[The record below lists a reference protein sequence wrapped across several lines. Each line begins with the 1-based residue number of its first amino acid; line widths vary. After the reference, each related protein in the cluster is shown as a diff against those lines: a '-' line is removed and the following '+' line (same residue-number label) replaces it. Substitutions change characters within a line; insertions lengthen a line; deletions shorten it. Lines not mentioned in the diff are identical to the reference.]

1 MPTTRTPTSLGAG
14 ARSVLSRAPLA
25 LLGLL
30 SLAVAAIALT
40 YLRLDPSTYFEPQRA
55 TYLAHQG
62 ALLTH
67 VCGAVLAILT
77 MPVQLSGRIRRRRP
91 RIHRLT
97 GRVYVVGV
105 VVGGAGGL
113 ALSTV
118 ALGGAVARVGFAC
131 LAVAWLATTAIA
143 LLAIRRRDIATH
155 RRWMLRS
162 AALTSAAITLRLYLG
177 LVGAV
182 AGAAPTSEA
191 FATAYAAIAWLS
203 WVPNLALAWWW
214 TSRQARVPD
223 RAASPDSPVAVG
235 RS

>member
-1 MPTTRTPTSLGAG
+1 
-14 ARSVLSRAPLA
+14 VLLA
-25 LLGLL
+25 LL
-30 SLAVAAIALT
+30 SVSVAALALG

-77 MPVQLSGRIRRRRP
+77 MPVQLSAGIRRRWP
-91 RIHRLT
+91 RAHRLT
-97 GRVYVVGV
+97 GRVYVAGV
-105 VVGGAGGL
+105 AVGGAGGL
-113 ALSTV
+113 VLS
-118 ALGGAVARVGFAC
+118 AVAHGGVVARAGFAA
-131 LAVAWLATTAIA
+131 LAVAWLGSTALA
-143 LLAIRRRDIATH
+143 VLAIRGRDIATH

-177 LVGAV
+177 LFGAIS
-182 AGAAPTSEA
+182 GAEPTSEA

-214 TSRQARVPD
+214 TSRPTRVPA